1 MAAGGFEVRKLPTQE
16 EVCDIIFARA
26 AALGW
31 RPGTLDYVSY
41 FAADKTGFFVG
52 ELNGKPISCISVIKH
67 TNNFAFVG
75 TYLVDK
81 EYHGKGYGL
90 KTWNAAMASINESYN
105 LSGDTTTEMLPVY
118 SKFVPIR
125 ALWCQQ
131 CFDFVLPAHFSA
143 ETHNTVNSI
152 EPPTKSLFP
161 AILEYDTEVHVY
173 PRPSFLEK
181 WVFAPNCYCSVAID
195 TNGCVVGYGVVRK
208 TQGNVSGWRI
218 APLFADSADIAR
230 ILYRDMCAKVAA
242 EDSEAN
248 MTVDVSYGEKFSPES
263 LNLVAGELQ
272 GKPTFTM
279 FRVYKYLPPN
289 MPLNKI
295 FVII

>member
-1 MAAGGFEVRKLPTQE
+1 MRRLTTQE
-16 EVCDIIFARA
+16 EVRDMVFAKA

-31 RPGTLDYVSY
+31 RPGTLDHISY

-52 ELNGKPISCISVIKH
+52 ELNGKPISCISVIKYP
-67 TNNFAFVG
+67 NNFAHVG
-75 TYLVDK
+75 VYIVDK
-81 EYHGKGYGL
+81 GYHGKGYGL
-90 KTWNAAMASINESYN
+90 QLWNAAMAPENYN
-105 LSGDTTTEMLPVY
+105 LAGDLTPEMLPVY
-118 SKFVPIR
+118 SRLGFIQ

-131 CFDFVLPAHFSA
+131 RFDFVLPAHFSA
-143 ETHNTVNSI
+143 ETRNTVNGI
-152 EPPTKSLFP
+152 DVVPPTKSLFP

-181 WVFAPNCYCSVAID
+181 WVFASNCYCSVAID

-208 TQGNVSGWRI
+208 TLGNVSRWRI

-230 ILYRDMCAKVAA
+230 ILYRDMCVKVAA
-242 EDSEAN
+242 DDPEAN
-248 MTVDVSYGEKFSPES
+248 MTVYVSNGEKFSPES
-263 LNLVAGELQ
+263 INLVAGELQ
-272 GKPTFTM
+272 GKLTSTI
-279 FRVYKYLPPN
+279 FRAYRYSPPN